1 MTRPAGPPTGLWYN
15 RPVSAPGLRILDRYL
30 IRELIGPFL
39 VALVLFTFFLL
50 IDRIYH
56 LTDLVITKGVP
67 FHLVLQLLV
76 FMLPSFLTL
85 SLPMALLVAVLLAG
99 GRLAGDL
106 EIVACQSAGIGLFR
120 LFRPVLVA
128 SLAVALVGALFS
140 TALAPLAGREFQ
152 RQLFKI
158 LKTRAVSGIK
168 ERVFNNTFPGIT
180 IYVEDVSPSRMAL
193 RGVLLSDERNPK
205 LSRIITAREGRLLT
219 DEENRRITLRLIG
232 GAVNEA
238 DVIPVNVPA
247 AELPATGGSVSA
259 ARYRYARFAVY
270 DMALPL
276 DSSIGPIRGEKP
288 EKDLTYS

>member
-1 MTRPAGPPTGLWYN
+1 MRAAAPFTRLWYN
-15 RPVSAPGLRILDRYL
+15 RPVRAPGLPILDRYL
-30 IRELIGPFL
+30 IRELLGPFL

-106 EIVACQSAGIGLFR
+106 EIVACQAAGIGLLR
-120 LFRPVLVA
+120 LFRPVLMA
-128 SLAVALVGALFS
+128 ALAVALIGALF
-140 TALAPLAGREFQ
+140 AMVLAPLAGREFQ

-168 ERVFNNTFPGIT
+168 ERVFNTTFPGIT
-180 IYVEDVSPSRMAL
+180 IYVEEVSPSRMAL

-205 LSRIITAREGRLLT
+205 LSRIITRPRGTPPDRRGEPAHHPAPHRGGGQRGRRRPRQRPGRRASPDGRLG
-219 DEENRRITLRLIG
+219 RAPRAI
-232 GAVNEA
+232 
-238 DVIPVNVPA
+238 
-247 AELPATGGSVSA
+247 ATRASPS
-259 ARYRYARFAVY
+259 
-270 DMALPL
+270 
-276 DSSIGPIRGEKP
+276 
-288 EKDLTYS
+288 TT